1 MEKEQRIIVGKPA
14 LLLVDPQQGLD
25 KMPTQDQVTLKATVD
40 ALERTLVA
48 AREAGIPVIFFQ
60 EIHRKEMVDYG
71 RELDGNENVHCLEG
85 TPWIE
90 IIERLKPMDGEF
102 RNVKRR
108 YSCFF
113 GTDLDILLRGLGVQT
128 LIMGGYFTDVCV
140 HYTAVDAHQHDY
152 YIRVLHDGCQGSS
165 VEAHQAS
172 LNAMTYLQHA
182 SKTNSWAVVEAIRAW
197 SGAKP

>member
-1 MEKEQRIIVGKPA
+1 MDKEKRLIVGKPA

-25 KMPTQDQVTLKATVD
+25 QMASQNQVTLKSSVD
-40 ALERTLVA
+40 ALERTLLA
-48 AREAGIPVIFFQ
+48 ARAAGIPVIYFQ
-60 EIHRKEMVDYG
+60 EIHRKEKVDYG
-71 RELDGNENVHCLEG
+71 RELDGNENIHCLEG

-90 IIERLKPMDGEF
+90 IIDRLKPIDGEY
-102 RNVKRR
+102 RNIKRR

-165 VEAHQAS
+165 VEAHEAS
-172 LNAMTYLQHA
+172 LRAMTYLQHA
-182 SKTNSWAVVEAIRAW
+182 SKTNSYDAVAAIQAW
-197 SGAKP
+197 SKENA